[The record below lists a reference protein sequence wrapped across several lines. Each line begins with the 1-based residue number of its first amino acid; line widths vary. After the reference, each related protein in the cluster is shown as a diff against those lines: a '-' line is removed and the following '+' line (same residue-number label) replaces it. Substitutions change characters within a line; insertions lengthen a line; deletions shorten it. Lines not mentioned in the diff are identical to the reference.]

1 MKIPNVRGRRGR
13 IMLHF
18 SDYSSPRITHLIFCL
33 SSSLFFSQSSQRNH
47 HLPPFLFNFEFLI
60 NYVYE
65 LLIIIWRWR
74 SKSFI
79 FIFVSYTSTVPF
91 FLLRGKNF
99 SFTARSIFRIINN
112 SIEETILGDRSN
124 ERIEDFR

>member
-1 MKIPNVRGRRGR
+1 MFGGGGGR

-60 NYVYE
+60 DYVYE

-79 FIFVSYTSTVPF
+79 FY
-91 FLLRGKNF
+91 
-99 SFTARSIFRIINN
+99 FRIVYVNGA
-112 SIEETILGDRSN
+112 ILSSSRKEFFVYSQVN
-124 ERIEDFR
+124 LPYNK